1 MKFYVGDEDLG
12 LVVETYKRYGSHL
25 FIKYLDGS
33 ALDVIDSSGNYE
45 RVLQDKMLKQLQER
59 NEVVDF
65 EFLARKC
72 YFDCVSFVS
81 LYGLYM
87 ACLVKHDGNV
97 PFYITIPSVIM
108 GTWGMMRAKESI
120 KIMEDIKKSNLFLA
134 MNDSLGDDSELNVN
148 TLDDYSY
155 KNVRKIYKKVLK
167 K

>member
-1 MKFYVGDEDLG
+1 MKFYVGDEELG
-12 LVVETYKRYGSHL
+12 LVVETYKRYGNYL
-25 FIKYLDGS
+25 FIEYLDGS
-33 ALDVIDSSGNYE
+33 VLTVNDSSGNYE
-45 RVLQDKMLKQLQER
+45 KVLQDKMLKQLQER
-59 NEVVDF
+59 NEAVDF

-72 YFDCVSFVS
+72 YFDCLSFVS

-97 PFYITIPSVIM
+97 PAYITIPSIFM

>member
-1 MKFYVGDEDLG
+1 MKFYVGDEELG

-108 GTWGMMRAKESI
+108 GTWGI
-120 KIMEDIKKSNLFLA
+120 IEDIKKSNLFLA

>member
-1 MKFYVGDEDLG
+1 MKFYVGDEELG

-33 ALDVIDSSGNYE
+33 VLDVIDSSGNYE

-72 YFDCVSFVS
+72 YFDCVSFTS

-87 ACLVKHDGNV
+87 SCLFKHDGNV

-134 MNDSLGDDSELNVN
+134 MND